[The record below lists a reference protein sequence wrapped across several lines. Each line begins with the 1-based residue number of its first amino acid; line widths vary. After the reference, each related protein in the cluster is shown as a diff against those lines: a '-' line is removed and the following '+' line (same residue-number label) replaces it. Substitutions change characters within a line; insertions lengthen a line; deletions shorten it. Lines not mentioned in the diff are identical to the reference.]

1 MQDSDALYIDL
12 GRYVEVLFRQWQLI
26 LGAVLVCAVA
36 AAFVTLR
43 QPKTYQAR
51 ALVVSTKLASSVSFE
66 TAITTLSED
75 ENPTSIRFVDPKARL
90 QSYVLLVKNP
100 AIAEVVLEELGE
112 RIPADSRDV
121 VSLLSMVQG
130 EVADNSDTL
139 EILVTG
145 ADPVLAADI
154 ANTWAQAYVD
164 RINAIYSDSGAQG
177 VYESVVE
184 QLDDAR
190 AEYAQSQAE
199 LESIL
204 EENRAAQYERLIDEN
219 ISLISA
225 ITETRTLAVGTVIS
239 NTMISQLAV
248 FNQQVGGL
256 AVQLSEVYSDTRKVD
271 RQLLDARNMRDQ
283 VRNGGPGAAASNALA
298 LMLLKSQV
306 FAGGEGAQNMIVQT
320 VPADLS
326 PQEMV
331 ADLDSLIAALEE
343 RQAELASRIEAL
355 SARLLSVSDESTGRG
370 SAGDNPADNDPAQAS
385 LQSFMQMQ
393 GLEGVAGLDLAATLM
408 EQKIQE
414 LEGNISRFEAGLA
427 HELDR
432 EQELT
437 RARDRAWETYDTLAT
452 KEAELRVAAQTRST
466 EVALAAPAAVPQ
478 SDTSSGTTNIALA
491 AAVGLLLGV
500 GAAYFIEFWWS
511 YRGIEPEPI
520 TVVSVF
526 RGRKLEPSTAESKSG

>member
-130 EVADNSDTL
+130 EVADNSDAL

-154 ANTWAQAYVD
+154 ANAWAQAYVD

-219 ISLISA
+219 ITLISA

-478 SDTSSGTTNIALA
+478 SDTSSGATNIALA

-526 RGRKLEPSTAESKSG
+526 RGRKLEPSTVDSKSG

>member
-100 AIAEVVLEELGE
+100 AVAEVVLEELGE

-139 EILVTG
+139 EILVTS

-154 ANTWAQAYVD
+154 ANAWAQAYVD

-204 EENRAAQYERLIDEN
+204 EENRAAQYERMINEN
-219 ISLISA
+219 ITLISA

-306 FAGGEGAQNMIVQT
+306 FAGGEGSQNMIVQT
-320 VPADLS
+320 APADLS

-331 ADLDSLIAALEE
+331 ADLDSLITALEE
-343 RQAELASRIEAL
+343 RRSELASRIEAL
-355 SARLLSVSDESTGRG
+355 SARLLNLSDESTGRG
-370 SAGDNPADNDPAQAS
+370 LAGTNPSDTDPAQAS
-385 LQSFMQMQ
+385 LQSFTQMK
-393 GLEGVAGLDLAATLM
+393 GLDGVAGLDLADTVM

-414 LEGNISRFEAGLA
+414 LEGNVSRFEASLA

-437 RARDRAWETYDTLAT
+437 RARDLAWETYKTLAT
-452 KEAELRVAAQTRST
+452 KGTELKVAAQTRST

-478 SDTSSGTTNIALA
+478 SDTSSGATNIALA

-526 RGRKLEPSTAESKSG
+526 RGRKLEPSTVDSKSG

>member
-139 EILVTG
+139 EILVTS

-452 KEAELRVAAQTRST
+452 KEAEL
-466 EVALAAPAAVPQ
+466 
-478 SDTSSGTTNIALA
+478 
-491 AAVGLLLGV
+491 
-500 GAAYFIEFWWS
+500 
-511 YRGIEPEPI
+511 
-520 TVVSVF
+520 
-526 RGRKLEPSTAESKSG
+526 

>member
-100 AIAEVVLEELGE
+100 AVAEVVLEELGE

-130 EVADNSDTL
+130 EVADNSDAL

-154 ANTWAQAYVD
+154 ANAWAQAYVD

-204 EENRAAQYERLIDEN
+204 EENRAAQYERMIDEN

-320 VPADLS
+320 APADLS

-526 RGRKLEPSTAESKSG
+526 RGRKLEPSTVDSKSG